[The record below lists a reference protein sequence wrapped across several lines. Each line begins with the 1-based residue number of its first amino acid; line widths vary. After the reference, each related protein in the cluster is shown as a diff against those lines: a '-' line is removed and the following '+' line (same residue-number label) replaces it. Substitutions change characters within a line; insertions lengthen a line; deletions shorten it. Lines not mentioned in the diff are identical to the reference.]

1 MIDIAS
7 PQDSPRRQAKVKVE
21 VEVEVERRPDFL
33 HLSLG
38 LSLNLSIRL
47 ADFIS
52 NLLGWEER
60 APTEEGIGTAE
71 ILAGL

>member
-1 MIDIAS
+1 MVDLVHLVCLVQ
-7 PQDSPRRQAKVKVE
+7 PNKRDK
-21 VEVEVERRPDFL
+21 PDKPNN
-33 HLSLG
+33 SL
-38 LSLNLSIRL
+38 LPL

-60 APTEEGIGTAE
+60 APTEDSIGTAE